1 MMKKLVAAGAAGAF
15 AALAGVVTIRGLAFR
30 PKKETRPAPDSV
42 SVDEAKVIADLA
54 DMIRCRTVSNLDH
67 SLEDEAEFE
76 KFRALLRE
84 RFPLMHERCAPE
96 KIGRCGLLFKWAG
109 RTSEAPGVLMAHYDV
124 VPADEA
130 NWSKPPFGG
139 VIEDG
144 VLWGR
149 GTLDT
154 KGTLCCALEAAEQL
168 QKEGFTPEHDLYF
181 AFSGE
186 EEIAGDSASDIVD
199 ELQKR
204 GVVPAFVLDEGGAV
218 VTGVFPGV
226 DAPCALVGTS
236 EKGQMQLFM
245 DMKSEGGHASAPP
258 RSTIAGRLAKAVTRI
273 EKKPSPFTL
282 TPPALEMFDELGRR
296 SIFPVRLVFANLWL
310 FRPVL
315 DLATRMM
322 GGELN
327 ALVRTTCAVTQM
339 QGSPANNVMPPEASV
354 GLNLRIMC
362 GDSCDKAEA
371 RIKKTIKNEDITLRR
386 GPYAEPSPYSET
398 EGSEGWERLRDAIKR
413 TWPEAIVSPYLM
425 LAGSDSR
432 HYGRISRN
440 VYRFGPMEL
449 SKEERGTI
457 HGNDERIPVSKIV
470 KCAEFYLRLIKTC

>member
-1 MMKKLVAAGAAGAF
+1 MKKFIAAGAAGAF
-15 AALAGVVTIRGLAFR
+15 AALAGVVTARTLAFK
-30 PKKETRPAPDSV
+30 PKAGERPAPDAAEV
-42 SVDEAKVIADLA
+42 NGQKVVDDLA
-54 DMIRCRTVSNLDH
+54 AMIRCRTVSNLDH

-84 RFPLMHERCAPE
+84 RFPLMHERCSPE
-96 KIGRCGLLFKWAG
+96 RIGRNGLLFTWKG
-109 RTSEAPGVLMAHYDV
+109 RTSEKPSVLMAHYDV

-130 NWSKPPFGG
+130 NWSKPPFDGI
-139 VIEDG
+139 IEDG

-154 KGTLCCALEAAEQL
+154 KCTLCCALEAAEQL
-168 QKEGFTPEHDLYF
+168 LSEGFTPEHDLYF

-199 ELQKR
+199 ELQRR

-236 EKGQMQLFM
+236 EKGQMQLFL

-258 RSTIAGRLAKAVTRI
+258 RSTIAGKLAKAVTRI
-273 EKKPSPFTL
+273 EKKPAPFTL
-282 TPPALEMFDELGRR
+282 TPPAEEMFDTLGRR
-296 SIFPVRLVFANLWL
+296 STFPVRMVFANLWL

-315 DLATRMM
+315 DLATRLM

-339 QGSPANNVMPPEASV
+339 QGSPANNVLPPDATV
-354 GLNLRIMC
+354 GVNLRIMC
-362 GDSCDKAEA
+362 GDSADKAEE
-371 RIKKTIKNEDITLRR
+371 RIRRTIKNDAISLRR
-386 GPYAEPSPYSET
+386 GPWAEPSPYSET
-398 EGSEGWERLRDAIKR
+398 EGSEGWARLKSAVER
-413 TWPEAIVSPYLM
+413 TWPDAIVSPYLM

-440 VYRFGPMEL
+440 VYRFGPLEL

-457 HGNDERIPVSKIV
+457 HGNNERVPTRKVV
-470 KCAEFYLRLIKTC
+470 KCAEFYLRLIRSC

>member
-1 MMKKLVAAGAAGAF
+1 MKKLIAAGAAGAA
-15 AALAGVVTIRGLAFR
+15 AALAGVVAARTLAFKPR
-30 PKKETRPAPDSV
+30 AEERPAPDAAG
-42 SVDEAKVIADLA
+42 VDEKKVVDDLA
-54 DMIRCRTVSNLDH
+54 AMIRCRTVSNLDH

-84 RFPLMHERCAPE
+84 RFPLLHERCAPE
-96 KIGRCGLLFKWAG
+96 RIGRCGLLFTWKG
-109 RTSEAPGVLMAHYDV
+109 RTSETPSVLMAHYDV

-130 NWSKPPFGG
+130 NWSRPPFDG

-154 KGTLCCALEAAEQL
+154 KSTLCCALEAAEQL
-168 QKEGFTPEHDLYF
+168 LGEGFTPAHDLYF

-186 EEIAGDSASDIVD
+186 EEIAGDSAADIVD
-199 ELQKR
+199 ELQRR

-218 VTGVFPGV
+218 VSGVFPGV

-236 EKGQMQLFM
+236 EKGQMQLFL

-258 RSTIAGRLAKAVTRI
+258 RSTIVGKLAKAVTPI
-273 EKKPSPFTL
+273 EKRPAPFTL
-282 TPPALEMFDELGRR
+282 TPPAAEMFDTLGRR
-296 SIFPVRLVFANLWL
+296 STLPVRMVFANLWL
-310 FRPVL
+310 FRV
-315 DLATRMM
+315 
-322 GGELN
+322 
-327 ALVRTTCAVTQM
+327 
-339 QGSPANNVMPPEASV
+339 
-354 GLNLRIMC
+354 NLRIMC
-362 GDSCDKAEA
+362 GDSADKAEE
-371 RIKKTIKNEDITLRR
+371 RIRRTIKNDAISLRR
-386 GPYAEPSPYSET
+386 GPWAEPSPYSET
-398 EGSEGWERLRDAIKR
+398 EGSEGWARLKSAIQR
-413 TWPEAIVSPYLM
+413 TWPDAIVSPYLM

-457 HGNDERIPVSKIV
+457 HGNNERVPICKVV
-470 KCAEFYLRLIKTC
+470 KCAEFYLRLIRSC

>member
-1 MMKKLVAAGAAGAF
+1 MKKLIAAGTAGAA
-15 AALAGVVTIRGLAFR
+15 AALAGVLAARTLAFR
-30 PKKETRPAPDSV
+30 PRAEARPAPDSAG
-42 SVDEAKVIADLA
+42 VDGKKVAEDLA
-54 DMIRCRTVSNLDH
+54 AMIRCRTVSNLDH

-96 KIGRCGLLFKWAG
+96 RVGRNGLLFTWKG
-109 RTSEAPGVLMAHYDV
+109 RTSENPCVLMAHYDV

-130 NWSKPPFGG
+130 NWERPPFEGL
-139 VIEDG
+139 VEDG

-154 KGTLCCALEAAEQL
+154 KCTLCCALEAAEQL
-168 QKEGFTPEHDLYF
+168 LGEGFTPEHDLYF

-186 EEIAGDSASDIVD
+186 EEIAGPSASDIVD
-199 ELQKR
+199 ELQRR
-204 GVVPAFVLDEGGAV
+204 GVAPAFVLDEGGAV

-226 DAPCALVGTS
+226 DAPCALIGTS
-236 EKGQMQLFM
+236 EKGQMQLYM
-245 DMKSEGGHASAPP
+245 DMKSEGGHASSPP
-258 RSTIAGRLAKAVTRI
+258 RSTIAGRLAKAVTRV
-273 EKKPSPFTL
+273 EKKPAPFTL
-282 TPPALEMFDELGRR
+282 TPPAAEMFDTLGRR
-296 SIFPVRLVFANLWL
+296 SIWPVRLVFANLWL
-310 FRPVL
+310 FRPAL
-315 DLATRMM
+315 DLATRFM

-339 QGSPANNVMPPEASV
+339 QGSPANNVLPPEACV

-362 GDSCDKAEA
+362 GDSTDEAEA
-371 RIKKTIKNEDITLRR
+371 RIRKTIKNDGITLRR
-386 GPYAEPSPYSET
+386 GPCSEPSPYSET
-398 EGSEGWERLRDAIKR
+398 EGSEGWARLKSAVER

-440 VYRFGPMEL
+440 VYRFGPLEL
-449 SKEERGTI
+449 SKEERATI
-457 HGNDERIPVSKIV
+457 HGNNERVPLAKVV
-470 KCAEFYLRLIKTC
+470 KCAEFYLRLIRSC

>member
-1 MMKKLVAAGAAGAF
+1 MKKLIAAGAAGAA
-15 AALAGVVTIRGLAFR
+15 AALAGVAAARTLAFR
-30 PKKETRPAPDSV
+30 PVPEARPEPDAV
-42 SVDEAKVIADLA
+42 SVDARRVAEDLA
-54 DMIRCRTVSNLDH
+54 AMIRCRTVSNLDH

-84 RFPLMHERCAPE
+84 RFPLLHERCSPE
-96 KIGRCGLLFKWAG
+96 RVGRCGLLYTWKG
-109 RTSEAPGVLMAHYDV
+109 RTSERPSGLMAHYDV

-130 NWSKPPFGG
+130 NWSRPPFEGL
-139 VIEDG
+139 IEDG

-168 QKEGFTPEHDLYF
+168 LGEGFTPEHDLYF

-186 EEIAGDSASDIVD
+186 EEIAGPSASDIVD
-199 ELQKR
+199 ELQRR
-204 GVVPAFVLDEGGAV
+204 GVEPAFVLDEGGAV

-236 EKGQMQLFM
+236 EKGQMQLYM
-245 DMKSEGGHASAPP
+245 ELKSEGGHASAPP
-258 RSTIAGRLAKAVTRI
+258 RSTIAGRLAKAVTRV
-273 EKKPSPFTL
+273 EKRPAPFTL
-282 TPPALEMFDELGRR
+282 TPPAREMFDTLGRR
-296 SIFPVRLVFANLWL
+296 SVWPVRLVFANLWL

-315 DLATRMM
+315 DLATRLM

-339 QGSPANNVMPPEASV
+339 QGSPANNVLPPEASV

-362 GDSCDKAEA
+362 GDSTDAAEA
-371 RIKKTIKNEDITLRR
+371 RLRRAVRDADISFRR
-386 GPYAEPSPYSET
+386 GPSAEPSPYSET
-398 EGSEGWERLRDAIKR
+398 EGSEGWARLKSAVER
-413 TWPEAIVSPYLM
+413 TWPDAIVSPYLM

-432 HYGRISRN
+432 HYGRISRC

-449 SKEERGTI
+449 SKEERGSI
-457 HGNDERIPVSKIV
+457 HGNNERVPLAKLTR
-470 KCAEFYLRLIKTC
+470 CAEFYLRLIRSC